1 MPAVIPVTI
10 PELLPTDIA
19 EDGVL
24 QVPPVV
30 ALLNVAVLP
39 TQTDVVP
46 VIVAGSA
53 LVVKMIV
60 VRQPVGSV
68 YDMLLVPAETAVS
81 APVTDAMVATLVV
94 ALLHVPPVVVLA
106 SVVVL
111 PAQATSVPVIAS
123 GNGLMLTVVVRMQ
136 PAGEV

>member
-1 MPAVIPVTI
+1 MPAATPVTI

>member
-1 MPAVIPVTI
+1 MPAATPVTI

-24 QVPPVV
+24 QVPPDV
-30 ALLNVAVLP
+30 ALLNVVVLP